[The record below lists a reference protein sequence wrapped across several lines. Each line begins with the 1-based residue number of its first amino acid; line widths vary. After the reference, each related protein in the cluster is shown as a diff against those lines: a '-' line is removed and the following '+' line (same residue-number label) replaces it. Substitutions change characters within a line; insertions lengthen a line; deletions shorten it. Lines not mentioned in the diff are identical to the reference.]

1 VYLTPRARDQGSPKG
16 GSAGSFNETACIYEW
31 ESLSLL
37 NFPKGVP
44 MHRLILCLAL
54 LPSLAFAADLEYTL
68 IIRDHRF
75 EPAEIRI
82 PSGKKIKLLVD
93 NQDATAEEFESH
105 ELNREKVVPG
115 KSKLP
120 VFIGPLPSGRY
131 PFYGD
136 FHQQTATGVIIAE

>member
-1 VYLTPRARDQGSPKG
+1 
-16 GSAGSFNETACIYEW
+16 
-31 ESLSLL
+31 
-37 NFPKGVP
+37 
-44 MHRLILCLAL
+44 MHRLLLCLAL
-54 LPSLAFAADLEYTL
+54 LPSVALTVDLEHTL

-82 PSGKKIKLLVD
+82 PAGKKIKLLVD

-120 VFIGPLPSGRY
+120 VFVGPLAPGRY

-136 FHQQTATGVIIAE
+136 FNQQTAKGVIIAE